1 MLKGSLPVLRSVC
14 ALLLACMVWGGPVI
28 ASENQPIRVAS
39 KNFAENYLLA
49 EVIAQLLESQGLAVE
64 RAFGLGGTLICY
76 QALLNDEI
84 DLYVEYTGTLSQAI
98 LQTPDVTEHAEL
110 NALIAERG
118 LQLLPELGFNNTYA
132 IAVREQQA
140 TDLGLESIGDLARYP
155 QLKLV
160 FSHEFL
166 QRSDGWPGLSQRYG
180 LTQSV
185 QGIEHALAYQAIA
198 DGAIDATDAYSTDGE
213 LSRYQLQVLVDD
225 LNYFPAY
232 MAAPLARSAWVQQAP
247 QAAQMIG
254 RLAGLLDAQSMRR
267 LNAEVAVK
275 GKSYAEVA
283 SEFLSAHSQA
293 LSMGLVEAKPPSRGI
308 WSETL
313 GHVLRHLQLTGL
325 ALGAAIVLGLTLSL
339 TIFSKPKVAN
349 AVVYFCGLLQTV
361 PSLALLALMIPIFGI
376 GFTPAVVALFLY
388 SLLPIVRNAV
398 TALSTVDPTLV
409 RVSQALGLSRWQQ
422 LRHLRLPLSLPM
434 IFAGIRTAAVIS
446 IGTATLAAFIGAG
459 GLGEPIVVG
468 LSLNDTDMILRGAI
482 PAAILAILAEFFF
495 AAVQRR
501 VSKGYQ

>member
-1 MLKGSLPVLRSVC
+1 MLRRVRSAVLIAFLVLAPALPAAEVE
-14 ALLLACMVWGGPVI
+14 PV
-28 ASENQPIRVAS
+28 RVAS

-49 EVIAQLLESQGLAVE
+49 EIVAQLLEGQGIAVE

-76 QALLNDEI
+76 QALLNNEI

-98 LQTPDVTEHAEL
+98 LQRPEVTDRDDL
-110 NALIAERG
+110 NAVIAERG
-118 LQLLPELGFNNTYA
+118 LHLMPQLGFNNTYA
-132 IAVREQQA
+132 IAVRRQLAES
-140 TDLGLESIGDLARYP
+140 LELRNIGDLAKYP
-155 QLKLV
+155 KLRLV

-166 QRSDGWPGLSQRYG
+166 ERGDGWPGLSKRYA
-180 LTQSV
+180 LPHRV
-185 QGIEHALAYQAIA
+185 EGIEHALAYQAIA

-213 LSRYQLQVLVDD
+213 LSRYPLRVLEDD
-225 LNYFPAY
+225 LAYFPAY
-232 MAAPLARSAWVQQAP
+232 MAAPLVRSAWLRDAP
-247 QAAQMIG
+247 LAAESVR
-254 RLAGLLDAQSMRR
+254 RLAGLMDASTMQQ
-267 LNAEVAVK
+267 LNAEVAVV

-283 SEFLSAHSQA
+283 SEFIDTH
-293 LSMGLVEAKPPSRGI
+293 R
-308 WSETL
+308 ETL
-313 GHVLRHLQLTGL
+313 GVNDLARQSATATLWTDMAGHVIRHLQLTGL
-325 ALGAAIVLGLTLSL
+325 ALVAAIVIGLAVSL
-339 TIFSKPKVAN
+339 AVFAN
-349 AVVYFCGLLQTV
+349 RRLADAVVYFCGLLQTV

-398 TALSTVDPTLV
+398 TALATVDPTLV
-409 RVSQALGLSRWQQ
+409 RVSEALGLTRWQQ

-482 PAAILAILAEFFF
+482 PAAMLAILAEFLF
-495 AAVQRR
+495 AALQKR
-501 VSKGYQ
+501 VSRGYQ

>member
-1 MLKGSLPVLRSVC
+1 MLRNFFS
-14 ALLLACMVWGGPVI
+14 ALLMVCVVWAVSVH
-28 ASENQPIRVAS
+28 ASETQPVRVAS

-49 EVIAQLLESQGLAVE
+49 EIIAQLLERHGVGVE

-76 QALLNDEI
+76 QALLNNEI

-98 LQTPDVTEHAEL
+98 LQTPEVTEHGQL
-110 NALIAERG
+110 NALIADRG
-118 LQLLPELGFNNTYA
+118 LQLLPQLGFNNTYA

-140 TDLGLESIGDLARYP
+140 QALGLVSIGDLAQHL
-155 QLKLV
+155 QLQLV

-166 QRSDGWPGLSQRYG
+166 ERGDGWPGLSQRYG
-180 LTQSV
+180 LTQAV
-185 QGIEHALAYQAIA
+185 KGIEHALAYQAIA
-198 DGAIDATDAYSTDGE
+198 DGAIDVTDAYSTDGE
-213 LSRYQLQVLVDD
+213 LSRYPLRVLIDD
-225 LNYFPAY
+225 RNYFPGY
-232 MAAPLARSAWVQQAP
+232 MAAPLVRSAWVQQAP
-247 QAAQMIG
+247 EAAALVR
-254 RLAGLLDAQSMRR
+254 RLAGLIDETTMLR
-267 LNAEVAVK
+267 LNAEVAVNN
-275 GKSYAEVA
+275 KSYAQVA
-283 SEFLSAHSQA
+283 TEFLNTHSTE
-293 LSMGLVEAKPPSRGI
+293 LDLDPTENSVSPPGF
-308 WSETL
+308 WSETA

-325 ALGAAIVLGLTLSL
+325 ALGAAILLGLAMSL
-339 TIFSKPKVAN
+339 VIFSRPRLAN
-349 AVVYFCGLLQTV
+349 GVVYFCGLLQTV

-409 RVSQALGLSRWQQ
+409 RVSQALGLSGWQQ

-482 PAAILAILAEFFF
+482 PAAMLAILAEFFF
-495 AAVQRR
+495 AAVQKR
-501 VSKGYQ
+501 VSRGYQ

>member
-1 MLKGSLPVLRSVC
+1 VRSAVLIAFLVLAPALPAAEVE
-14 ALLLACMVWGGPVI
+14 PV
-28 ASENQPIRVAS
+28 RVAS

-49 EVIAQLLESQGLAVE
+49 EIVAQLLEGQGIAVE

-76 QALLNDEI
+76 QALLNNEI

-98 LQTPDVTEHAEL
+98 LQRPEVTDRDDL
-110 NALIAERG
+110 NAVIAERG
-118 LQLLPELGFNNTYA
+118 LHLMPQLGFNNTYA
-132 IAVREQQA
+132 IAVRRQLAES
-140 TDLGLESIGDLARYP
+140 LELRNIGDLAKYP
-155 QLKLV
+155 KLRLV

-166 QRSDGWPGLSQRYG
+166 ERGDGWPGLSKRYA
-180 LTQSV
+180 LPHRV
-185 QGIEHALAYQAIA
+185 EGIEHALAYQAIA

-213 LSRYQLQVLVDD
+213 LSRYPLRVLEDD
-225 LNYFPAY
+225 LAYFPAY
-232 MAAPLARSAWVQQAP
+232 MAAPLVRSAWLRDAP
-247 QAAQMIG
+247 LAAELVR
-254 RLAGLLDAQSMRR
+254 RLAGLMDALTMQQ
-267 LNAEVAVK
+267 LNAEVAVA

-283 SEFLSAHSQA
+283 SEFIDTH
-293 LSMGLVEAKPPSRGI
+293 R
-308 WSETL
+308 ETL
-313 GHVLRHLQLTGL
+313 GVNDLARQSATATLWTDMAGHVIRHLQLTGL
-325 ALGAAIVLGLTLSL
+325 ALVAAIVIGLA
-339 TIFSKPKVAN
+339 VALAVFAN
-349 AVVYFCGLLQTV
+349 RRLADAVVYFCGLLQTV

-398 TALSTVDPTLV
+398 TALATVDPTLV
-409 RVSQALGLSRWQQ
+409 RVSEALGLTRWQQ

-482 PAAILAILAEFFF
+482 PAAMLAILAEFLF
-495 AAVQRR
+495 AALQKR
-501 VSKGYQ
+501 VSRGYQ